1 MNKAC
6 LFVVAAAL
14 AISADSAAAI
24 QAKPRHVMSLN
35 LCADQLVLTLLPRE
49 RIASVSF
56 LSRKSEHAFL
66 TAEAAHVPVNF
77 GTAEE
82 VLAERPDLV
91 IVGSASTPTT
101 RELLRRVAIPILEVP
116 FADNFAAIRANTR
129 VIGEALGETAKAE
142 ELIRRMDATLAEL
155 AAAGLQRRIVV
166 AAWDGSGDVPGR
178 GTLFDAILS
187 AAGAVNIAASMNARF
202 GSFDMEQLVA
212 SHPDLLAYA
221 DALSDAPGL
230 RRETLHHP
238 VIQKLYAGRQITF
251 AETLYNCGLPQ
262 SADAAKV
269 LRAEMLKLA
278 PSR

>member
-1 MNKAC
+1 MAGLWTRGEFARQESRGSLQFSRDGPRLLCRHARTISMSKAC
-6 LFVVAAAL
+6 LLVVAAAL
-14 AISADSAAAI
+14 AISGGTAAAT
-24 QAKPRHVMSLN
+24 QAKPHHVMSLN
-35 LCADQLVLTLLPRE
+35 LCADQLVLSLLARE

-82 VLAERPDLV
+82 VLAEHPDLV
-91 IVGSASTPTT
+91 IVGSASTPAT
-101 RELLRRVAIPILEVP
+101 RELLGRVAIPILEVP

-129 VIGEALGETAKAE
+129 MVGDALGEPAKAE

-155 AAAGLQRRIVV
+155 AADGLRRRIVV

-178 GTLFDAILS
+178 GTLFDAILA

-202 GSFDMEQLVA
+202 GSFDMEQLVE

-221 DALSDAPGL
+221 DSLSDAPGL
-230 RRETLHHP
+230 RRETLRHP
-238 VIQKLYAGRQITF
+238 VFQKL
-251 AETLYNCGLPQ
+251 
-262 SADAAKV
+262 
-269 LRAEMLKLA
+269 
-278 PSR
+278 